1 MSGLTLCIGSKN
13 LSSWSLRPWLLMHH
27 HELPFKELLIA
38 LDQPDTRKRILER
51 SPSGRV
57 PVLLHG
63 RVRVWE
69 SLAICEYVA
78 ETFALPGAWP
88 MDPEARAFAR
98 AVAHEMHGGFADLR
112 RELPFDATRA
122 PAAKEISAAAQG
134 DVDRICAIW
143 REARS
148 RFGWQ
153 GEWLLGHFGIADAM
167 FAPVALRFSAYDVK
181 LERTER
187 DYVDAILAH
196 PAVQLWRDGAAHEA
210 PARRARPAAAASAAA
225 PTAPAPTTALA
236 ERTAPDLDVDAAP
249 IPPSAPAAP
258 ASMQA
263 PAPAEI
269 AAAQASPPPPG
280 TAPAEPEDEIGDDE
294 LPPTWSAKPAA
305 PEKPAR
311 AGAGNKGAAK
321 ESGTAATKVRSVI
334 LPPD

>member
-122 PAAKEISAAAQG
+122 PAAKEISAAAQS
-134 DVDRICAIW
+134 DVDRIRAIW

-153 GEWLLGHFGIADAM
+153 GEWLFGHFGIADAM

-196 PAVQLWRDGAAHEA
+196 PAVQLWCEGAAQEA
-210 PARRARPAAAASAAA
+210 PARRTRPTAAAAAA

-236 ERTAPDLDVDAAP
+236 ERTARDLEVDAAP
-249 IPPSAPAAP
+249 IPPSAPTAPAAMPAPVPTEVAAAP
-258 ASMQA
+258 TPTP
-263 PAPAEI
+263 PA
-269 AAAQASPPPPG
+269 G

-305 PEKPAR
+305 SEKPAR
-311 AGAGNKGAAK
+311 AGTKGAAK

>member
-13 LSSWSLRPWLLMHH
+13 LSSWSLRPWLLMQH

-63 RVRVWE
+63 RLRVWE

-122 PAAKEISAAAQG
+122 PATKDISAAARG
-134 DVDRICAIW
+134 DIDRVCAIW

-153 GEWLLGHFGIADAM
+153 GEWLFGHFGIADAM

-187 DYVDAILAH
+187 DYVDAVLAH
-196 PAVQLWRDGAAHEA
+196 PAVQLWCEGAAHEA
-210 PARRARPAAAASAAA
+210 SARRARPPAVAASTATA
-225 PTAPAPTTALA
+225 PTPA
-236 ERTAPDLDVDAAP
+236 ERTARDLEVDAAP
-249 IPPSAPAAP
+249 IPPSAPTAP
-258 ASMQA
+258 AAM
-263 PAPAEI
+263 PAPVPTEI
-269 AAAQASPPPPG
+269 AAAQAPTPPAG
-280 TAPAEPEDEIGDDE
+280 AAPTEAEDEISDDE
-294 LPPTWSAKPAA
+294 LPPSWSNKPVA

-321 ESGTAATKVRSVI
+321 ESGTATTPVRSII